1 MLYDMREDY
10 RRYER
15 FSKPLTSIS
24 DLAVAMLLAA
34 TLAIVLTAVLLAS
47 IKVGATVPAEALGCC
62 Y

>member
-10 RRYER
+10 RRRER
-15 FSKPLTSIS
+15 FTKRLTSVP
-24 DLAVAMLLAA
+24 DFAVALLLAA

-47 IKVGATVPAEALGCC
+47 IKVGATVPAEALACC